1 MLPGLSMSVLILVS
15 PRHDMGVDMRS
26 QSDPSYYNR
35 ALPLAASQFKIKI
48 YVLLELVYREQG
60 P

>member
-1 MLPGLSMSVLILVS
+1 MSVLILVS